1 LDHAGRHPRRLP
13 FFCESAARRIKLT
26 KAISNVSGFPRI
38 GARRELKLATEAFWS
53 QERSV
58 DELLGSARDLRAG
71 NWKLQ
76 RDAGI
81 DLIPSNDFSLY
92 DQMLDTIALVGAV
105 PERYDWAGGSQ
116 VDLDT
121 YFAMARGRQAGGVDV
136 TAMEMTKWF
145 DSNYHYIVPE
155 LHEGM
160 RFAFS
165 STKPLDECREAS
177 ALGIDTK
184 PVLIGPLTFLLLGKT
199 DRDFDRLALIEPL
212 ADVYAEVLAQLAG
225 LGAEWVQIDEPV
237 LVMDRTPA
245 ELAALERAYARLGD
259 AGGPKILLNTYFDH
273 VGEAYEILSRLPV
286 QGLGLD
292 FVRGER
298 NADLISEQGWPDG
311 KTLFAGVVSGRNV
324 WINDLEKS
332 LALLR
337 ELRSAVGEQLVVS
350 TSCSLLHSPI
360 DKRNEPR
367 LDEEVLSWMSF
378 AVQKLDE
385 VAALTRGLN
394 EGDDAIADTLAA
406 NRKALDDRRSSE
418 RTQNPAVRDRLAKV
432 GEGDAKRQS
441 PFAER
446 REGQR
451 QKLDLPLFPTTTIGS
466 FPQTSEIRG
475 ARMRLRKGEID
486 EQRYLELMRGEIERV
501 IRLQEEIGLDVLV
514 HGEPER
520 NDMVQ
525 YFAEQMDGYVFTENA
540 WVQSYGSRYVRPPI
554 LFGDVSRPGAMT
566 VEWAKYAQSLTE
578 QPVKGMLTGPVTML
592 MWSFVRDDQ
601 PRSETCKQLALA
613 IRDEVSDLEAAG
625 VDIIQVDE
633 PAIREG
639 LPLRSDRWGE
649 YLGWAVF
656 CFRLAVSSVRD
667 ETQIQTHMCY
677 SEFGDIMSQIQE
689 MDADVLL
696 IEAARSK
703 MELLEDW
710 KKTGYENEI
719 GPGLYDIHSPRIPS
733 TEEMADLLRRAASVL
748 QAEQL
753 WVDPDCGL
761 KTRRYEEV
769 EPSLK
774 NMVAAAKQLREEL
787 VPAGR

>member
-1 LDHAGRHPRRLP
+1 LP
-13 FFCESAARRIKLT
+13 AL
-26 KAISNVSGFPRI
+26 SNVSGFPRI
-38 GARRELKLATEAFWS
+38 GAQRELKVATESFWS
-53 QERSV
+53 GERSQ
-58 DELLGSARDLRAG
+58 DELLATARGLRAA

-76 RDAGI
+76 REAGI

-92 DQMLDTIALVGAV
+92 DQVLDTIALVGAV
-105 PERYDWAGGSQ
+105 PERYGWDPSSGT

-145 DSNYHYIVPE
+145 DTNYHYIVPE
-155 LHEGM
+155 LRRGM
-160 RFAFS
+160 EFRLS
-165 STKPLDECREAS
+165 SRKPFEQYEEAK

-184 PVLIGPLTFLLLGKT
+184 PVLIGPLTLLLQAKCA
-199 DRDFDRLALIEPL
+199 DEEFDRLELLDGLVE
-212 ADVYAEVLAQLAG
+212 VYAEVLAELG
-225 LGAEWVQIDEPV
+225 RLGAEWVQIDEPV
-237 LVMDRTPA
+237 LVEDRTPA
-245 ELAALERAYARLGD
+245 DLEALERAYTRLGGVEG
-259 AGGPKILLNTYFDH
+259 APKILVNTYFDH
-273 VGEAYEILSRLPV
+273 VGEAYPVLTRLPV
-286 QGLGLD
+286 AGIGLD
-292 FVRGER
+292 LVRGER
-298 NADLISEQGWPDG
+298 NLDLIRDHGFPQD

-324 WINDLEKS
+324 WINDLARS
-332 LALLR
+332 IALVGDLR
-337 ELRSAVGEQLVVS
+337 GRAGDDVVVS
-350 TSCSLLHSPI
+350 TSCSLQHSPI

-367 LDEEVLSWMSF
+367 LDDEVLSWMSF

-385 VAALTRGLN
+385 VATIARAVNDGQDAVSAAL
-394 EGDDAIADTLAA
+394 DA
-406 NRKALDDRRSSE
+406 NRKALEDRERSP
-418 RTQNPAVRDRLAKV
+418 RTRNPAVRQRVDAITDADSRRL
-432 GEGDAKRQS
+432 S
-441 PFAER
+441 PFPER
-446 REGQR
+446 RDAQHR
-451 QKLDLPLFPTTTIGS
+451 KLGLPLFPTTTIGS
-466 FPQTSEIRG
+466 FPQTAEIRQ
-475 ARMRLRKGEID
+475 ARSKLRAGDID
-486 EQRYLELMRGEIERV
+486 DGKYLDLMRGEIERV

-554 LFGDVSRPGAMT
+554 LFGDVSRPNAMT
-566 VEWAKYAQSLTE
+566 VEWAKYAQSLTNR
-578 QPVKGMLTGPVTML
+578 PVKGMLTGPVTML

-601 PRSETCKQLALA
+601 PRSQTCEQLALA
-613 IRDEVSDLEAAG
+613 IRDEVADLEAAG
-625 VDIIQVDE
+625 IEIIQVDE

-639 LPLRSDRWGE
+639 LPLRADRWDE
-649 YLGWAVF
+649 YLDWAVY
-656 CFRLAVSSVRD
+656 CFRLSVSPVTD

-677 SEFGDIMSQIQE
+677 SEFGDIMRQIQQ

-696 IEAARSK
+696 IEAARSR

-710 KKTGYENEI
+710 KRTGYENEI

-733 TEEMADLLRRAASVL
+733 TEEMVELLRLAAQVL
-748 QAEQL
+748 EPEQL

-787 VPAGR
+787 VPA